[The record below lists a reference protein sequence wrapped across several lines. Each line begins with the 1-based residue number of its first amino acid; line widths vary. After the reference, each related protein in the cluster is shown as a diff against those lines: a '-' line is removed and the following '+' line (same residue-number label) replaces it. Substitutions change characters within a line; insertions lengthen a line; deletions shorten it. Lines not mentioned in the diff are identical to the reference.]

1 MTLTETSLKWVRG
14 NTLDL
19 TVPLQVVTVD
29 ENGVKTKADYTP
41 PQGSEIRVYLVGRLG
56 SREYEP
62 CVSGNMVSFTD
73 NGSLALGT
81 YGLEI
86 TIKEPAARNLR
97 AFKCCAIQIVN
108 SSDELGEMYDGRVM
122 LDPELFFRGD
132 GAVGSVNGK
141 TGHVTLT
148 AEDVGAL
155 PADTPIGSEQIQA
168 DWNQADQT
176 KKDFIKN
183 KPTIPTIPQNLSGFN
198 NDTNFITKAVND
210 LVNYYLKSEVFSKA
224 EVTALLNA
232 LNPGAEIP
240 SGASVDY
247 IVDVEEDGLYFVD
260 ENRNIGAQLT
270 DEGFKAV
277 GNVSVCDN
285 VPRPERIV
293 MLEFFTDDTLPTQKN
308 EQNPILACGRIKANF
323 DGLEIY
329 KYATL
334 EVQGASSASYP
345 KKNWTFAF
353 FNDSE
358 YSDEYEFRIGTLV
371 PHSEYVFKANWIDA
385 THCRNIVSNR
395 LWEQFVMSRDGYP
408 KRECEVA
415 YDDTDTDVMHRI
427 DTGALCHVEGF
438 PCVLYINGEFY
449 GIGDFNIGKKRANY
463 NLNKSSA
470 TQVQMQAEQHI
481 DFLNFEKSTT
491 KWEIRNPK
499 NGTFNSVEPIVAPWF
514 ASNDP
519 TDADFKTNFPTTHN
533 LQNAIDYLIFIE
545 FIYADDCVDK
555 NFQLT
560 TWDGEVFSFMPYDLD
575 TTFNL
580 WWDGSKY
587 TDPSDPSVV
596 HSTNNVTQSAMDF
609 WDGFLE
615 AYRTEIAARYSE
627 LKSKGVISVDN
638 IYNLCTELTR
648 KYGKDLFQKEQTKWP
663 TIPSNTQIHTSVP
676 QILDWVEDRI
686 TWMDSHFT
694 NSNS

>member
-108 SSDELGEMYDGRVM
+108 SSDELGEMQDGRVM
-122 LDPELFFRGD
+122 LDPELFFRGE

-155 PADTPIGSEQIQA
+155 PADTPMGSEQIQA

-183 KPTIPTIPQNLSGFN
+183 KPTIPTVPQKLSDLMNDAGFV
-198 NDTNFITKAVND
+198 TEQEVAELLSD
-210 LVNYYLKSEVFSKA
+210 LVPETGVPQGSGECELALVA
-224 EVTALLNA
+224 EK
-232 LNPGAEIP
+232 
-240 SGASVDY
+240 
-247 IVDVEEDGLYFVD
+247 GLYVVD
-260 ENRNIGAQLT
+260 EEGNIGAQLT
-270 DEGFKAV
+270 DDGFKAI
-277 GNVSVCDN
+277 GNVDTFDN
-285 VPRPERIV
+285 VPRPDRIV
-293 MLEFFTDDTLPTQKN
+293 RLDFYTEDTLPTQKN
-308 EQNPILACGRIKANF
+308 ESNPILAYGKIRANF
-323 DGLEIY
+323 DGVEIY

-334 EVQGASSASYP
+334 EVQGASSAIYP
-345 KKNWTFAF
+345 KKNWTIAF
-353 FNDSE
+353 FKDAE
-358 YSDEYEFRIGTLV
+358 YSKEYEFRIGNLV

-395 LWEQFVMSRDGYP
+395 LWEQFIQARSGYP

-415 YDDTDTDVMHRI
+415 YDATDTDVMHRI

-449 GIGDFNIGKKRANY
+449 GIGAFNIGKKRANY

-519 TDADFKTNFPTTHN
+519 TDADFKTNFPTTHD

-545 FIYADDCVDK
+545 MLYADDCVDK

-560 TWDGEVFSFMPYDLD
+560 TWDGEKFYLLPYDLD

-587 TDPSDPSVV
+587 TNPSDPSVV

-609 WDGFLE
+609 WDGFLD
-615 AYRTEIAARYSE
+615 AYRTEIAARYNE

-676 QILDWVEDRI
+676 QILDWIEDRI

>member
-1 MTLTETSLKWVRG
+1 MTLTETNLKWVRG
-14 NTLDL
+14 NTLNL
-19 TVPLQVVTVD
+19 AVPLQVVTAA
-29 ENGVKTKADYTP
+29 NGAQAKVDYTP
-41 PQGSEIRVYLVGRLG
+41 PTGSEIRVYLVGRHG

-62 CVSGNMVSFTD
+62 TLSGNVVSFTD
-73 NGSLALGT
+73 NGSLALGD

-86 TIKEPAARNLR
+86 TIKERSARNLR
-97 AFKCCAIQIVN
+97 SFKCCAIRIVN
-108 SSDELGEMYDGRVM
+108 SSDELGEMPDGQVM
-122 LDPELFFRGD
+122 LDAAPFFQVGSGSGS
-132 GAVGSVNGK
+132 GAVDSVNGK
-141 TGHVTLT
+141 TGEVTLN

-155 PADTPIGSEQIQA
+155 PANTPIPGEQMQA

-183 KPTIPTIPQNLSGFN
+183 KPTIPTIPQDLSSFN
-198 NDTNFITKAVND
+198 NDTNFITKGVND

-277 GNVSVCDN
+277 GNVAACDN

-293 MLEFFTDDTLPTQKN
+293 RLDFYTDDTLPTQKD
-308 EQNPILACGRIKANF
+308 ETNPILAYGKIRANF
-323 DGLEIY
+323 DGVEIY

-334 EVQGASSASYP
+334 EVQGASSAIYP
-345 KKNWTFAF
+345 KKNWNIAF
-353 FNDSE
+353 FKDAE
-358 YSDEYEFRIGTLV
+358 YSKEYELRIGNLV

-395 LWEQFVMSRDGYP
+395 LWEQFIQARSGYP

-415 YDDTDTDVMHRI
+415 YDATDTDVMHRI

-519 TDADFKTNFPTTHN
+519 TDADFKTNFPTTHD

-545 FIYADDCVDK
+545 MLYADD
-555 NFQLT
+555 
-560 TWDGEVFSFMPYDLD
+560 
-575 TTFNL
+575 
-580 WWDGSKY
+580 
-587 TDPSDPSVV
+587 
-596 HSTNNVTQSAMDF
+596 
-609 WDGFLE
+609 
-615 AYRTEIAARYSE
+615 
-627 LKSKGVISVDN
+627 
-638 IYNLCTELTR
+638 
-648 KYGKDLFQKEQTKWP
+648 
-663 TIPSNTQIHTSVP
+663 
-676 QILDWVEDRI
+676 
-686 TWMDSHFT
+686 
-694 NSNS
+694 

>member
-29 ENGVKTKADYTP
+29 EKGVKTKADYTP

-108 SSDELGEMYDGRVM
+108 SSDELGEMQDGRVM
-122 LDPELFFRGD
+122 LDPELFFRGE

-155 PADTPIGSEQIQA
+155 PADTPMGSEQIQA

-183 KPTIPTIPQNLSGFN
+183 KPTIPTVPQKLSDLMNDAGFV
-198 NDTNFITKAVND
+198 TEQEVAELLSD
-210 LVNYYLKSEVFSKA
+210 LVPETGVPHGSGECELALVA
-224 EVTALLNA
+224 EK
-232 LNPGAEIP
+232 
-240 SGASVDY
+240 
-247 IVDVEEDGLYFVD
+247 GLYVVD
-260 ENRNIGAQLT
+260 EEGNIGAQLT
-270 DEGFKAV
+270 DDGFKAI
-277 GNVSVCDN
+277 GNVDTFDN
-285 VPRPERIV
+285 VPRPGRIV
-293 MLEFFTDDTLPTQKN
+293 RLDFYTEDTLPTQKN
-308 EQNPILACGRIKANF
+308 ESNPILAYGKIRANF
-323 DGLEIY
+323 DGVEIY

-334 EVQGASSASYP
+334 EVQGASSAIYP
-345 KKNWTFAF
+345 KKNWTIAF
-353 FNDSE
+353 FKDAE
-358 YSDEYEFRIGTLV
+358 YSKEYEFRIGNLV

-395 LWEQFVMSRDGYP
+395 LWEQFIQARSGYP

-415 YDDTDTDVMHRI
+415 FDATDTDVMHRI

-519 TDADFKTNFPTTHN
+519 TDADFKTNFPTTHD

-545 FIYADDCVDK
+545 MLYADDCVDK

-560 TWDGEVFSFMPYDLD
+560 TWDGEKFYLLPYDLD

-609 WDGFLE
+609 WDGFLD
-615 AYRTEIAARYSE
+615 AYQTEIATRYSE
-627 LKSKGVISVDN
+627 LKAKGVISVDN

-676 QILDWVEDRI
+676 QILDWVEERI

>member
-1 MTLTETSLKWVRG
+1 MTLTETNLKWVRG
-14 NTLDL
+14 NTLNL
-19 TVPLQVVTVD
+19 AVPLQVVTAA
-29 ENGVKTKADYTP
+29 NGAQTKVDYTP
-41 PQGSEIRVYLVGRLG
+41 PTGSEIRVYLVGRHG

-62 CVSGNMVSFTD
+62 TLSGNVVSFTD
-73 NGSLALGT
+73 NGSLALGD

-86 TIKEPAARNLR
+86 TIKEPSARNLR
-97 AFKCCAIQIVN
+97 AFKCCAIRIVN
-108 SSDELGEMYDGRVM
+108 SSDELGEMPDGQVM
-122 LDPELFFRGD
+122 LDAALFFQVGSGGGS
-132 GAVGSVNGK
+132 GAVDSVNGK
-141 TGHVTLT
+141 TGEVTLN

-155 PADTPIGSEQIQA
+155 PANTPIPGEQMQA
-168 DWNQADQT
+168 DWNQTDQT

-183 KPTIPTIPQNLSGFN
+183 KPTIPTIPQNLSSFN

-232 LNPGAEIP
+232 LSPGAGIP

-260 ENRNIGAQLT
+260 EEGNIGAQLT

-277 GNVSVCDN
+277 GTVSVCDN

-308 EQNPILACGRIKANF
+308 DQNPILAYGRIKANF

-329 KYATL
+329 KYASL
-334 EVQGASSASYP
+334 EVQGASSAGYP

-353 FNDSE
+353 FNDAE

-385 THCRNIVSNR
+385 THCRNIVCNR
-395 LWEQFVMSRDGYP
+395 LWEQFVQSRDGYP
-408 KRECEVA
+408 KRETEFV
-415 YDDTDTDVMHRI
+415 YDETATDVNKRI
-427 DTGALCHVEGF
+427 DTGALGHVEGF
-438 PCVLYINGEFY
+438 PCVLYINGAFY
-449 GIGDFNIGKKRANY
+449 GIGDFNIGKKRGNY
-463 NLNKSSA
+463 NLNKS
-470 TQVQMQAEQHI
+470 TQTQIQMQAEKHVN
-481 DFLNFEKSTT
+481 FLSYTANE
-491 KWEIRNPK
+491 WEIRNPK
-499 NGTFNSVEPIVAPWF
+499 SPDGNFTSRIAPWF

-596 HSTNNVTQSAMDF
+596 HSTNNVTQSAMNF
-609 WDGFLE
+609 WDGFLT
-615 AYRTEIAARYSE
+615 AYNTEIVARYND
-627 LKSKGVISVDN
+627 LKAKGIISVDN
-638 IYNLCTELTR
+638 IYNLCTELSR
-648 KYGKDLFQKEQTKWP
+648 KYGKDLYQQEYAKWS
-663 TIPSNTQIHTSVP
+663 TVPSNTNIHTSVP
-676 QILDWVEDRI
+676 QILDWCEDRI
-686 TWMDSHFT
+686 AWMDTHF
-694 NSNS
+694 SNNN

>member
-183 KPTIPTIPQNLSGFN
+183 KPTIPTVPQKLSDLMNDAGFV
-198 NDTNFITKAVND
+198 TEQEVAELLSD
-210 LVNYYLKSEVFSKA
+210 LVPETGVPQGSGECELALVA
-224 EVTALLNA
+224 EK
-232 LNPGAEIP
+232 
-240 SGASVDY
+240 
-247 IVDVEEDGLYFVD
+247 GLYVVD
-260 ENRNIGAQLT
+260 EEGNIGAQLT
-270 DEGFKAV
+270 DDGFKAI
-277 GNVSVCDN
+277 GNVDTFDN
-285 VPRPERIV
+285 VPRPDRIV
-293 MLEFFTDDTLPTQKN
+293 RLDFYTEDTLPTQKN
-308 EQNPILACGRIKANF
+308 ESNPILAYGKIRANF
-323 DGLEIY
+323 DGVEIY

-334 EVQGASSASYP
+334 EVQGASSAIYP
-345 KKNWTFAF
+345 KKNWTIAF
-353 FNDSE
+353 FKDAE
-358 YSDEYEFRIGTLV
+358 YSKEYEFRIGNLV

-395 LWEQFVMSRDGYP
+395 LWEQFIQARSGYP

-415 YDDTDTDVMHRI
+415 YDATDTDVMHRI

-438 PCVLYINGEFY
+438 PCVLYINDEFY

-499 NGTFNSVEPIVAPWF
+499 NGTFNSVESIVAPWF

-519 TDADFKTNFPTTHN
+519 TDADFKTNFQTTHD

-545 FIYADDCVDK
+545 MLYADDCVDK

-560 TWDGEVFSFMPYDLD
+560 TWDGEKFYLLPYDLD

-609 WDGFLE
+609 WDGFLD
-615 AYRTEIAARYSE
+615 AYRTEIAARYNE

-663 TIPSNTQIHTSVP
+663 TIPSNTQIHTSVS
-676 QILDWVEDRI
+676 QILDWIEDRI

>member
-141 TGHVTLT
+141 TGHVMLT

-155 PADTPIGSEQIQA
+155 PADTPMGSEQIQA

-183 KPTIPTIPQNLSGFN
+183 KPTIPTVPQKLSDLMNDAGFV
-198 NDTNFITKAVND
+198 TEQEVAELLSD
-210 LVNYYLKSEVFSKA
+210 LVPETGVPQGSGECELALVA
-224 EVTALLNA
+224 EK
-232 LNPGAEIP
+232 
-240 SGASVDY
+240 
-247 IVDVEEDGLYFVD
+247 GLYVVD
-260 ENRNIGAQLT
+260 EEGNIGAQLT
-270 DEGFKAV
+270 DDGFKAI
-277 GNVSVCDN
+277 GNVDTFDN
-285 VPRPERIV
+285 VPRPDRIV
-293 MLEFFTDDTLPTQKN
+293 RLDFYTEDTLPTQKN
-308 EQNPILACGRIKANF
+308 ESNPILAYGKIRANF
-323 DGLEIY
+323 DGVEIY

-334 EVQGASSASYP
+334 EVQGASSAIYP
-345 KKNWTFAF
+345 KKNWTIAF
-353 FNDSE
+353 FKDAE
-358 YSDEYEFRIGTLV
+358 YSKEYEFRIGNLV

-395 LWEQFVMSRDGYP
+395 LWEQFIQARSGYP

-415 YDDTDTDVMHRI
+415 YDATDTDVMHRI

-449 GIGDFNIGKKRANY
+449 GIGAFNIGKKRANY

-519 TDADFKTNFPTTHN
+519 TDADFKTNFPTTHD

-545 FIYADDCVDK
+545 MLYADDCVDK

-560 TWDGEVFSFMPYDLD
+560 TWDGEKFYLLPYDLD

-609 WDGFLE
+609 WDGFLD
-615 AYRTEIAARYSE
+615 AYRTEIAARYNE